1 MKKNRDIFDLQK
13 IATWLNNRYQD
24 REFLVCEHCYKIQEV
39 PTATK
44 FLLARKIK
52 EEKSLAYRIIK
63 KIRKFLFYFF
73 RIR

>member
-24 REFLVCEHCYKIQEV
+24 REFLVCERCYKIQEV

-44 FLLARKIK
+44 LLLSRKIK
-52 EEKSLAYRIIK
+52 EEKSLAYKIVK
-63 KIRKFLFYFF
+63 KIHKFLFYFLGVM
-73 RIR
+73 